1 LFNPRHINFIMNKN
15 TTFKQY
21 LKANPFGNYE
31 LYTEA
36 IRKILVAE
44 KYAAIANE
52 KTFTTPLKAFTIWMN
67 RPMPTEPRSVFRIA
81 VLAGVSSD
89 KIRNDFEEIG
99 IFASLDSYVNL
110 QDIERLL
117 KIDPVYLK
125 VIKNF
130 PKSL

>member
-1 LFNPRHINFIMNKN
+1 MTKN
-15 TTFKQY
+15 TTFEEY
-21 LKANPFGNYE
+21 LETNPFGNYE

-52 KTFTTPLKAFTIWMN
+52 KTHITPLKAFTIWMN
-67 RPMPTEPRSVFRIA
+67 RPMTTEPRSAFKIA

-89 KIRNDFEEIG
+89 KILNDFEEIG

-110 QDIERLL
+110 QDLERLS

-125 VIKNF
+125 ARCKFVE
-130 PKSL
+130 LLR